1 MHDQPTADLLQMSNL
16 LYFTND
22 QIETINQAIILAEEL
37 ISDHF
42 KISFSEWKRYRY
54 DLKTLKT
61 LKPEEITEKAFAQI
75 IKYVCNPEK
84 KLRGGLHTDYYKI
97 CLQDHVILKALSREK
112 GLPLL
117 PLAAY
122 IVTHE
127 LIHVVRFSKFLQ
139 SFLVTPEE
147 QEKEEALVHTLT
159 HKLLKG
165 VKIPRLSYVLHIYGH
180 YKNMETFRAAE

>member
-1 MHDQPTADLLQMSNL
+1 M
-16 LYFTND
+16 YFSHE
-22 QIETINQAIILAEEL
+22 QIETVNRATILAEEL
-37 ISDHF
+37 ISDYF

-54 DLKTLKT
+54 DIKTLES
-61 LKPEEITEKAFAQI
+61 LNPEEVTEKAFAQI
-75 IKYVCNPEK
+75 VKYVCNPER
-84 KLRGGLHTDYYKI
+84 KLRGSLHADYYKI

-112 GLPLL
+112 NLPLF

-139 SFLVTPEE
+139 RFLVTAEE

-159 HKLLKG
+159 HELLCG
-165 VKIPRLSYVLHIYGH
+165 VKIPYLDYVLDVYVHCR
-180 YKNMETFRAAE
+180 NMETFKTAE